1 LLKEKKSML
10 QPEKR
15 NARIRFGHFPVSAH
29 PFRPIN
35 HRGFTLI
42 ELLVVMVIIGLLA
55 ALVGPRLF
63 KNVGKSKITAAK
75 TQIAI
80 FMGALGQYK
89 LDLGTFPAAEEGLQA
104 LRTKPPSAKNWEG
117 PYLTKEVPLDPW
129 GNPYVYKFPGEH
141 GEEPEIVSLG
151 ADGREGGE
159 GEDADIAS
167 WK

>member
-1 LLKEKKSML
+1 MIQSKKRGAWVLPGQSFIF
-10 QPEKR
+10 
-15 NARIRFGHFPVSAH
+15 ARQFPRSSQ
-29 PFRPIN
+29 
-35 HRGFTLI
+35 RGFTLI

-75 TQIAI
+75 TQISI

-89 LDLGTFPAAEEGLQA
+89 LDIGTFPAAEEGMQA
-104 LRTKPPSAKNWEG
+104 LRTKPASAKNWEG

-141 GEEPEIVSLG
+141 GEEPEIISYG

-159 GEDADIAS
+159 GENADIVS

>member
-1 LLKEKKSML
+1 MI

-15 NARIRFGHFPVSAH
+15 GTRIRFGHFPVSERL
-29 PFRPIN
+29 F
-35 HRGFTLI
+35 HRSSQHGFTLI

-75 TQIAI
+75 TQISI

-89 LDLGTFPAAEEGLQA
+89 LDVGTFPAAEEGMQA
-104 LRTKPPSAKNWEG
+104 LRTKPASSKNWEG

-141 GEEPEIVSLG
+141 GEEPEIISLG

-159 GEDADIAS
+159 GENADIVS